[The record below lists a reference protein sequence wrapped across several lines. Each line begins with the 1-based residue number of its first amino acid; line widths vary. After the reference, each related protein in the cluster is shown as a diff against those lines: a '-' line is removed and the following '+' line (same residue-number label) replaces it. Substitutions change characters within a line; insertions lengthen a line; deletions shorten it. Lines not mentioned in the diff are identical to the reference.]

1 MNRTPG
7 IFEFDGETGYSC
19 DNEDGNYSCTCG
31 PDSYK
36 AGNGHCISTA
46 RSFTQ
51 PGYHRVSFEP
61 NNKENKYSFCRAG
74 MQANLRH
81 EAAEALESSAANDG
95 ATADL
100 VRVDATLSVTD
111 EIQIETSLQL
121 LTVGTLKLQLS
132 KEYQLR

>member
-1 MNRTPG
+1 
-7 IFEFDGETGYSC
+7 
-19 DNEDGNYSCTCG
+19 
-31 PDSYK
+31 
-36 AGNGHCISTA
+36 
-46 RSFTQ
+46 
-51 PGYHRVSFEP
+51 
-61 NNKENKYSFCRAG
+61 

-81 EAAEALESSAANDG
+81 KAAEAPESSAVNDG

-111 EIQIETSLQL
+111 EIQIETSQPL

>member
-1 MNRTPG
+1 
-7 IFEFDGETGYSC
+7 
-19 DNEDGNYSCTCG
+19 
-31 PDSYK
+31 
-36 AGNGHCISTA
+36 
-46 RSFTQ
+46 
-51 PGYHRVSFEP
+51 
-61 NNKENKYSFCRAG
+61 
-74 MQANLRH
+74 MQANLRN
-81 EAAEALESSAANDG
+81 EAAEALESSAATDG

>member
-1 MNRTPG
+1 
-7 IFEFDGETGYSC
+7 
-19 DNEDGNYSCTCG
+19 
-31 PDSYK
+31 
-36 AGNGHCISTA
+36 
-46 RSFTQ
+46 
-51 PGYHRVSFEP
+51 
-61 NNKENKYSFCRAG
+61 

-81 EAAEALESSAANDG
+81 KAAEAPESSAVNDG

-111 EIQIETSLQL
+111 EIQIETSQLL